1 MGGINPNLND
11 CSRSDMERLC
21 PYSSA
26 SSDDEEVT
34 SITLL
39 RFAIGGVRR
48 IKYLLSKCT
57 HGVDPLWASS
67 AAPQPLKECACLMQ
81 AIPPRKMCTATPLYG
96 LALSIFVIPH
106 LHHITPAH
114 IKLIQDRLTRGVVS
128 ITKFRCFS
136 L

>member
-67 AAPQPLKECACLMQ
+67 AAEGMCMSHAGNPTSQNVHGDPSLWSCTFDFCHTASSPHNAGTHQVDTRPLN
-81 AIPPRKMCTATPLYG
+81 TG
-96 LALSIFVIPH
+96 
-106 LHHITPAH
+106 
-114 IKLIQDRLTRGVVS
+114 RGFNNK
-128 ITKFRCFS
+128 I
-136 L
+136 